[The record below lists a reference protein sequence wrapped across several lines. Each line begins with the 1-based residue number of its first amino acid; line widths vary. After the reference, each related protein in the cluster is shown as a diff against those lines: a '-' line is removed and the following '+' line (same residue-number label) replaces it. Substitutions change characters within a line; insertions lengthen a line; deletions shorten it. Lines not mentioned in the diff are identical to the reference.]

1 MKKIMCAVCVT
12 ALLSVLMTG
21 CSLSGS
27 SEPTE
32 PTKPI
37 AHKVYTAGYC
47 NNGSTD
53 VPSYWEGTNRVDLPG
68 DGTHYARAYSIYV
81 SEGTVYTAGEYWN
94 GSRYV
99 PCFWTDG
106 VRTDLPVDV
115 NSIYVSEGTVF
126 TAGFFYNGSIYVPC
140 YWEGTARVDL
150 PGDGS
155 HNGEALAIFVEC
167 IKIESH

>member
-27 SEPTE
+27 SEPTEPSDPSE

-68 DGTHYARAYSIYV
+68 DG
-81 SEGTVYTAGEYWN
+81 
-94 GSRYV
+94 
-99 PCFWTDG
+99 
-106 VRTDLPVDV
+106 
-115 NSIYVSEGTVF
+115 
-126 TAGFFYNGSIYVPC
+126 
-140 YWEGTARVDL
+140 
-150 PGDGS
+150 S